1 MRGILREIAL
11 KRSLRMQN
19 IGTRQSHERISQS
32 ARDTN
37 RTVGLRVCYE
47 CASYQRNNRTKEI
60 TQSAQDINATIGS
73 KRVLVVYETITPH
86 LN

>member
-19 IGTRQSHERISQS
+19 IGTRQSHERIFQS

-37 RTVGLRVCYE
+37 ETVGIKEYAMSVRATNETIEQKKLLRVHKILTRQ
-47 CASYQRNNRTKEI
+47 SVQRE
-60 TQSAQDINATIGS
+60 SS
-73 KRVLVVYETITPH
+73 
-86 LN
+86 